1 MTPELRA
8 LVITRDRQR
17 CRRCRR
23 ALSSSDSVSVHHRQL
38 RSQGGVDC
46 ACNLVLLCGS
56 GTTGCH
62 GHVHSR
68 VAESRLLGLLV
79 SAYSQPQLVALEGGE
94 LLECSHPE
102 RHETV

>member
-1 MTPELRA
+1 MKPQLRQ
-8 LVITRDRQR
+8 LVIERDRQR

-23 ALSSSDSVSVHHRQL
+23 QLTAGEPVSVHHRRL

-62 GHVHSR
+62 GYVHSH
-68 VAESRLLGLLV
+68 VADARSLGLLV
-79 SAYSQPQLVALEGGE
+79 SAYADPRAVLVRTGRSEPQLLA
-94 LLECSHPE
+94 CSTEH
-102 RHETV
+102 